1 VFGLKK
7 NEIRDF
13 LKKKAKVLVIN
24 NFITEVQLRDLY
36 AVADVYVHI
45 NQGEGWY
52 VLQKQSIS
60 CFHFT
65 PSCLPRSYFPHF
77 SLPCPRSSSV
87 AEAMSMGLPVV
98 IAKHENVLE
107 FVDESVG
114 YLVDVQERSED
125 DARASGK
132 L

>member
-1 VFGLKK
+1 
-7 NEIRDF
+7 
-13 LKKKAKVLVIN
+13 
-24 NFITEVQLRDLY
+24 
-36 AVADVYVHI
+36 
-45 NQGEGWY
+45 
-52 VLQKQSIS
+52 
-60 CFHFT
+60 
-65 PSCLPRSYFPHF
+65 
-77 SLPCPRSSSV
+77 
-87 AEAMSMGLPVV
+87 MSMGLPVV